1 MADNDTT
8 ITVRVDDQ
16 GATSFFDTLGN
27 KLDATRTVTDE
38 ASSSI
43 NLFGK
48 NITDLKSAFSL
59 VANAARN
66 FIGILE
72 EGSRIDDIE
81 ASFDG
86 LAQAAGASGDAILTK
101 LNSALSNTIPNVD
114 LMKNANELL
123 LGGIDPSKFELI
135 AKAARQFG
143 EVTGGSAKD
152 GMEALTNS
160 LLRGNDKA
168 LKTLGIVVDN
178 KKALDDFAASIGTTA
193 DQLNEAG
200 KVEAIRT
207 ANLKA
212 LEEQSSKLAEVT
224 DDAGDRV
231 AQLTTAYEN
240 EWGQIQKNIATN
252 ESLLTLLGDLIKA
265 TSTFTNVVLD
275 SIKALQGQDI
285 EFNRGIQVIKQVTIE
300 LLKGA
305 NAQQAYALAITKT
318 MQAEQEHNNVLN
330 IAKKGLLGMEA
341 GLEDVKQETK
351 KTGEEVDK
359 NTKNFIEQNNALKEA
374 KKKSDELAD
383 SQKDLALQIQKLS
396 GTGGLSELTK
406 RIGAV
411 VEQFEAGNISGEDL
425 AKALTSMQSEIVKTT
440 DDAKIFAAALSD
452 GQKAG
457 EAWFKEGQEDIELY
471 QKALKEAA
479 ESGRSVVDVLVNPD
493 NIGGEDI
500 GESIGEQIAAGVS
513 NGIMTILDGDIKS
526 GFKSI
531 AGDLGSLGGSKLGE
545 AIGGP
550 IGSQIGAQLGQ
561 VIGEKLVDGIASFFG
576 SDSAAT
582 KARKEID
589 KFFADAFDANRLL
602 VIIDGQLQAIKD
614 LDLGGSE
621 FGNAGAGF
629 FDALKNL
636 SPEAQSAFNGVA
648 LGFSGLLDQ
657 GTEFATNLAAALTN
671 NVGGSL
677 NNLQLLVQA
686 SGKSFEELR
695 GTVVEAFLDGQ
706 LSALEAQTALQGI
719 QNLAEDGIPGALGA
733 AGEAFENLI
742 ASSAKGGRAST
753 DALRD
758 IGAEAKELGLK
769 TIPQLISYL
778 VNTAGKSSE
787 SVQQVMA
794 ALATYGIDSI
804 DEISKATDE
813 QLIPVLA
820 NLQANGFNFAAAT
833 DSVNDLT
840 TQLEKLPSSKD
851 VQINIKVN
859 TTKEGQEALK
869 NAVAV
874 QGSSSGGRQFFGN
887 ANQ

>member
-1 MADNDTT
+1 VADNDTT

>member
-16 GATSFFDTLGN
+16 GTLKFFDALGKEIRAVENEASKAASSGGGIGGLSTAFGAFAGVVAGGAVLALGGFVSKVISSIDPIETLFSAIDRADAVDDISGAFEKLTAQAGGVADAFTEELQKATKGTISEFELMKLANDALIAGLKPDAITTLAGAAKQLSDTLGVETKQAFDN
-27 KLDATRTVTDE
+27 LSKSIESGRTAALRQYGVFVDSQKVIE
-38 ASSSI
+38 DYA
-43 NLFGK
+43 
-48 NITDLKSAFSL
+48 KSQVKAGQSVKD
-59 VANAARN
+59 VA
-66 FIGILE
+66 
-72 EGSRIDDIE
+72 
-81 ASFDG
+81 
-86 LAQAAGASGDAILTK
+86 DAIDEQTK
-101 LNSALSNTIPNVD
+101 IQLIQGAV
-114 LMKNANELL
+114 
-123 LGGIDPSKFELI
+123 IDQISK
-135 AKAARQFG
+135 KY
-143 EVTGGSAKD
+143 
-152 GMEALTNS
+152 
-160 LLRGNDKA
+160 
-168 LKTLGIVVDN
+168 
-178 KKALDDFAASIGTTA
+178 
-193 DQLNEAG
+193 G
-200 KVEAIRT
+200 KVEQGSQSLKDKLEILSAAWENVKNAASKFVEYLPFIGKGLDVLIAGFNAAADAIKTWGTRIDSIVKFATLSVERRLIELSVNGRRALQDIPFLGSSPGAT
-207 ANLKA
+207 AQLKDAEAQLAKIDKDLYGIGLNIITAAPPSIELGKA
-212 LEEQSSKLAEVT
+212 LEEVAKQGAEIPKEIAKVPTAIAEAAKAAKSSPIEVP
-224 DDAGDRV
+224 
-231 AQLTTAYEN
+231 
-240 EWGQIQKNIATN
+240 
-252 ESLLTLLGDLIKA
+252 
-265 TSTFTNVVLD
+265 VVL
-275 SIKALQGQDI
+275 
-285 EFNRGIQVIKQVTIE
+285 
-300 LLKGA
+300 GA
-305 NAQQAYALAITKT
+305 
-318 MQAEQEHNNVLN
+318 
-330 IAKKGLLGMEA
+330 
-341 GLEDVKQETK
+341 
-351 KTGEEVDK
+351 
-359 NTKNFIEQNNALKEA
+359 
-374 KKKSDELAD
+374 
-383 SQKDLALQIQKLS
+383 
-396 GTGGLSELTK
+396 K
-406 RIGAV
+406 RIGAGG
-411 VEQFEAGNISGEDL
+411 AGDPVAESFDL
-425 AKALTSMQSEIVKTT
+425 GQEMGKALS
-440 DDAKIFAAALSD
+440 
-452 GQKAG
+452 
-457 EAWFKEGQEDIELY
+457 
-471 QKALKEAA
+471 
-479 ESGRSVVDVLVNPD
+479 SGLNSFL
-493 NIGGEDI
+493 E
-500 GESIGEQIAAGVS
+500 
-513 NGIMTILDGDIKS
+513 GDIKG
-526 GFKSI
+526 GFASL
-531 AGDLGSLGGSKLGE
+531 AGSLGASGGAAIGGS
-545 AIGGP
+545 IGGP
-550 IGSQIGAQLGQ
+550 IGAQIGSQLGQ
-561 VIGEKLVDGIASFFG
+561 VLGEKLVDGIASFFG
-576 SDSAAT
+576 KDSAGT
-582 KARKEID
+582 TFRKNVD

-648 LGFSGLLDQ
+648 LGFAGLQED
-657 GTEFATNLAAALTN
+657 GIEFATNLAAALTN

-733 AGEAFENLI
+733 AGEAFDNLV